1 MAAIE
6 GILTTANADTSDL
19 VGEYQE
25 SIFVRNAKGMNAGST
40 LFGLMS
46 RLKTEPSENNVFN
59 WFERDPVVRQVVIA
73 AANATPPAAYDQ
85 PGTIQIDDGA
95 GDTTVWRHLDEGT
108 ILYNTTTGEYLRV
121 TVQPGSDT
129 VSVSR
134 AINAPSEPVSGTPD
148 PGYVLTV
155 GDAITIVTLGKT
167 EGALPV
173 RSVYED
179 PDIIH
184 NYIQT
189 FNSTVELSNA
199 FKANKLRSD
208 AAGPLRARRVQA
220 LERIAKDIEFALLFG
235 WRRRIAGGA
244 GYVYT
249 TGGLRHSVDQFAPN
263 NALDGQGA
271 TGVTLAAF
279 NDWLQQFMTVGSDAK
294 LGLCGPQAYAAISNF
309 CNSATNGFRIMNQDT
324 VFGMNITTINTP
336 FGVLDLA
343 FHPLLKEIPNYGDWM
358 FITDLAHIVQKTM
371 EPLFLEPNIQTPG
384 QDSYKEQFR
393 AKLGLKLRFAEAFG
407 YAYSLRQIKL
417 S

>member
-1 MAAIE
+1 MATVS
-6 GILTTANADTSDL
+6 GILTTSNADTNDL

-46 RLKTEPSENNVFN
+46 RLKTEPAENNVFN
-59 WFERDPVVRQVVIA
+59 WFERDPVVRQIA
-73 AANATPPAAYDQ
+73 IATADATPPAAYDEAD
-85 PGTIQIDDGA
+85 TIVVDDGA
-95 GDTTVWRHLDEGT
+95 GDTTVWKFLDLGT
-108 ILYNTTTGEYLRV
+108 ILYNITTGEYMRV
-121 TVQPGSDT
+121 SAQPTSNTITVQ
-129 VSVSR
+129 R
-134 AINAPSEPVSGTPD
+134 AINAPSEPVSGTP
-148 PGYVLTV
+148 PASYVTLD
-155 GDAITIVTLGKT
+155 GDWLTIVTLGKD
-167 EGALPV
+167 EGAVPV
-173 RSVYED
+173 RAIYED
-179 PDIIH
+179 PSIIH
-184 NYIQT
+184 NYVQT
-189 FNSTVELSNA
+189 FNSTVELANA

-220 LERIAKDIEFALLFG
+220 LERVAKDIEFALLFG
-235 WRRRIAGGA
+235 WRRKHTGTN
-244 GYVYT
+244 GYAYA
-249 TGGLRHSVDQFAPN
+249 TGGLRNAVDTYASS
-263 NALDGQGA
+263 NALNGLAA
-271 TGVTLAAF
+271 TGVTLDAF
-279 NDWLQQFMTVGSDAK
+279 NTWLQGFMTVGSDSK

-309 CNSATNGFRIMNQDT
+309 ANSATNGFRIMNQDT

-358 FITDLAHIVQKTM
+358 FVVDLAHIIQKTM

-407 YAYSLRQIKL
+407 YAYDLQKVKL